1 MSLPFESL
9 LTLQAYAD
17 GELEGTE
24 QAAAEKLL
32 EESEEAR
39 AFVESLGVLG
49 IASRAAYA
57 LEAEA
62 APEIDV
68 VSAVMARIEADTAPV
83 VSDGARVTSLAAERS
98 KRARTSQAVV
108 IIGALALAA
117 AGILYVRGHHEAER
131 QAERQA
137 EGQAERQAEGPKP
150 ELAQTTPA
158 ADKAAEKGV
167 EVHDIDS
174 NGQSQV
180 SVFYL
185 PASGGNTA
193 SSVVVWID
201 DKGAP

>member
-24 QAAAEKLL
+24 QSAAQKLL

-49 IASRAAYA
+49 VASRAAHA
-57 LEAEA
+57 LG
-62 APEIDV
+62 APLEVDV
-68 VSAVMARIEADTAPV
+68 VSAVMARIEAETSPV
-83 VSDGARVTSLAAERS
+83 VTDGVRVTSLAAERS
-98 KRARTSQAVV
+98 KRARKSQAVV
-108 IIGALALAA
+108 LLGALAFAA
-117 AGILYVRGHHEAER
+117 AGILYVRGHREV
-131 QAERQA
+131 
-137 EGQAERQAEGPKP
+137 EGPKP
-150 ELAQTTPA
+150 SLAQTTPA
-158 ADKAAEKGV
+158 PDHASEKGV

>member
-24 QAAAEKLL
+24 QSAAQKLL

-49 IASRAAYA
+49 VASRAAHA
-57 LEAEA
+57 LCT
-62 APEIDV
+62 PLEIDV
-68 VSAVMARIEADTAPV
+68 VSAVMARIEAETAPV
-83 VSDGARVTSLAAERS
+83 VTDGAHVTSLAAERS
-98 KRARTSQAVV
+98 KRARKSQAVV
-108 IIGALALAA
+108 ILGALALAA
-117 AGILYVRGHHEAER
+117 AGILYLRGHREV
-131 QAERQA
+131 
-137 EGQAERQAEGPKP
+137 EGPKP
-150 ELAQTTPA
+150 ELAQVTAP
-158 ADKAAEKGV
+158 DKASEKGV

-174 NGQSQV
+174 NQSQV

>member
-24 QAAAEKLL
+24 QSAAQKLL

-49 IASRAAYA
+49 VASRAAHA
-57 LEAEA
+57 LGSPVEV
-62 APEIDV
+62 DV
-68 VSAVMARIEADTAPV
+68 VSAVMARIEAETAPV
-83 VSDGARVTSLAAERS
+83 VTVTSLAAERS
-98 KRARTSQAVV
+98 KRARKSQAVV
-108 IIGALALAA
+108 LLGALALAA
-117 AGILYVRGHHEAER
+117 AGILYVRGHREV
-131 QAERQA
+131 
-137 EGQAERQAEGPKP
+137 EGPKA

-158 ADKAAEKGV
+158 PDKAAEKGV